1 MSFGKD
7 PLIERKADT
16 TKNGKK
22 LEECISA
29 HRKREKNLFPL
40 RINRT
45 TVIYVTKDKCTPEYA
60 EKYAKRI
67 NRV

>member
-29 HRKREKNLFPL
+29 HLKREKGLFPL
-40 RINRT
+40 IINRN
-45 TVIYVTKDKCTPEYA
+45 TVIYVTKDKCTPEYS
-60 EKYAKRI
+60 EKYANKI
-67 NRV
+67 NR

>member
-7 PLIERKADT
+7 PIIERKSDNC
-16 TKNGKK
+16 KNGKK
-22 LEECISA
+22 LEECVKA
-29 HRKREKNLFPL
+29 HKKRERNLFPL

-60 EKYAKRI
+60 EKYERKI
-67 NRV
+67 NK